1 MGFDGSLNFDTN
13 VSTKGFTKGISGLKN
28 KLNGIKSAF
37 SEFSSVITA
46 TFSTAAIVGFGK
58 NMIESAAE
66 INASN
71 SQMEQT
77 FGNLY
82 SSAEDAM
89 RRVAETSGIVQS
101 RLQGVGTSIYA
112 FAKTSG
118 MDSATALN
126 MMEEALQVTADSAAY
141 YDRSLEETSESLQSF
156 LKGNFENDA
165 ALGLSCTET
174 TRNTAANKLYGKSF
188 QQLSESQKQLTL
200 LQMVKDANALSGAL
214 AQASREADGWE
225 NVIGN
230 LKEAWKQFMAVI
242 GQPVLNVAVSAVKQL
257 TESLTFLTE
266 KARSVLGV
274 FSELFGFENNDSE
287 EVSMNISENI
297 SESVNEQNDLTEAVE
312 ETTETQKK
320 SLAGFDEI
328 NTLSEKTT
336 KSVETS
342 ENESEE
348 IPITPTVVTN
358 DSEIKKKT
366 DGLSDK
372 IQKLIKPIQLA
383 WEANSPELIQNFRT
397 ACENI
402 KGLVKN
408 IAESFEE
415 VWTNGSGER
424 YVGNIIILFA
434 DIFGIIGDIAGALR
448 SAWEDDG
455 RGTALIQSYFDR
467 WNALFELIHAI
478 NSAFRE
484 AWNDGT
490 GEKICANIFE
500 IITNINNT
508 VANLRQRFTEAWNEN
523 GVGVRIF
530 GAILGII
537 NIVLEVINK
546 ITEKTAEWAKKLDFS
561 PFLESVAGFFESLEP
576 LVKNVGDIFSG
587 IYEKIL
593 LPLGKWTIEKVVP
606 ASIDLFSGAIDLLN
620 SVIEVFKPFGKW
632 LYDNFLKPIGEWTGG
647 VIISVI
653 KGLSGALKGISDWI
667 SEHQTLVQDFLII
680 IGSIGTALAISGIII
695 QAVDAFQKLGGIIT
709 IITGLFGGL
718 SGIFSGVWAFLTNP
732 ITLVC
737 LAIGAV
743 IAIGI
748 LLVKHWDEVKA
759 VAIGMWESIQ
769 ETLYDF
775 FEAWE
780 IGFNT
785 IVEFSAEI
793 WNKITLFFAEAWEII
808 VSIFQNI
815 GGWFY
820 DRWNDIV
827 NIFSGIGEWFG
838 ERFRQAWNSITGI
851 FGNIGGWF
859 FDRWNDIVNVFSVVG
874 EWFREIFSQ
883 AWDGITGIFGNIG
896 DWFSEHWKDI
906 TNVLSDISQWFKN
919 TFKKSYIGITYNF
932 KNIGKW
938 FGEKFTQA
946 RSNITEIFQNIGSW
960 FYQRWNDIVN
970 VFSGIGAWFWE
981 KFLFA
986 WDNITTI
993 FKGIGGWFY
1002 DRWND
1007 IVNVFSGVGLW
1018 FWDRFLFAWDNITTI
1033 FKGIGG
1039 WFRDRWNDIVNIFS
1053 GVGDWFSEKFQN
1065 AWNGI
1070 KNAFSEI
1077 HGFFEGVWNSITN
1090 VFSHVTDWFRDTFSR
1105 AWEAVRNV
1113 FSRGGEIF
1121 TGITDG
1127 IFETFRNIVNG
1138 LIDGINW
1145 VIEQPFN
1152 AINWALDGIR
1162 YIEILDWYPFEWLP
1176 SIDVPQIP
1184 YLAQGTV
1191 VPANYGNFLAV
1202 LGDNKRETE
1211 VVSPLSTIEQAVAN
1225 AMRKNST
1232 GNGEI
1237 HIHVDL
1243 DGREIGR
1250 VAVKA
1255 VNQDRLRR
1263 GG

>member
-13 VSTKGFTKGISGLKN
+13 VSTKGFIKGISGLKS
-28 KLNGIKSAF
+28 KLNGVKSAF
-37 SEFSSVITA
+37 SELSAVITA
-46 TFSTAAIVGFGK
+46 TFSAAAIVGFGK

-174 TRNTAANKLYGKSF
+174 TRNTAANRLYGKSF

-214 AQASREADGWE
+214 GQAPREADGWE

-257 TESLTFLTE
+257 TDALTFLTE

-328 NTLSEKTT
+328 NTLSEQKT
-336 KSVETS
+336 ENS
-342 ENESEE
+342 EKQANKSEE
-348 IPITPTVVTN
+348 VPVTPTVVTN
-358 DSEIKKKT
+358 DSETKKKV

-383 WEANSPELIQNFRT
+383 WEANSPELIENFRT

-415 VWTNGSGER
+415 VWTNGSGEQ
-424 YVGNIIILFA
+424 YIGNIIILFA

-508 VANLRQRFTEAWNEN
+508 VTNLRQRFTEAWNEN

-606 ASIDLFSGAIDLLN
+606 ASIDLFSGAIELLN

-780 IGFNT
+780 IGFDT

-815 GGWFY
+815 GGWFS
-820 DRWNDIV
+820 DLWNDIV
-827 NIFSGIGEWFG
+827 SIFVGIGEWFG
-838 ERFRQAWNSITGI
+838 EKFSQAWNSITGI
-851 FGNIGGWF
+851 FGSIGSWF
-859 FDRWNDIVNVFSVVG
+859 SDRWNDIT
-874 EWFREIFSQ
+874 E
-883 AWDGITGIFGNIG
+883 A
-896 DWFSEHWKDI
+896 
-906 TNVLSDISQWFKN
+906 LSDIIKWFKN
-919 TFKKSYIGITYNF
+919 TFKKVYTEITDNF

-938 FGEKFTQA
+938 FREKFTQA
-946 RSNITEIFQNIGSW
+946 RNNITEIFQNIGSW

-1002 DRWND
+1002 DRWNE

-1033 FKGIGG
+1033 FKGIGS
-1039 WFRDRWNDIVNIFS
+1039 WFSDRWNDIVNIFS

-1127 IFETFRNIVNG
+1127 IFDTFRNIVNG

-1211 VVSPLSTIEQAVAN
+1211 VVSPLSTIEQAVTN

-1250 VAVKA
+1250 VAVRA